1 MVMVSH
7 VLSQGKLPFIELNGV
22 AVADSSFIIEH
33 LIAHFHIELDA
44 HLSAKQRAVGN
55 GLQRTVEGVN

>member
-1 MVMVSH
+1 MVSH

-33 LIAHFHIELDA
+33 LTAHFHIKLDDY
-44 HLSAKQRAVGN
+44 LTAKQRAVGN
-55 GLQRTVEGVN
+55 GLQRTVEGVNN